1 MSDETPV
8 TPPAPPAPPPTPS
21 PEVAL
26 EPDSTAKLLAVLGY
40 LFWPVALVALLI
52 DPYKAQFFSRANAV
66 QALALGV
73 VSWVAWMV
81 PVVGWIVAVA
91 VFIFAIIALLRALKG
106 EVYEVPVVYNLIKSF
121 VEG

>member
-8 TPPAPPAPPPTPS
+8 APPAPPAPPP
-21 PEVAL
+21 PEIVG
-26 EPDSTAKLLAVLGY
+26 EPEGTSKILAVLGY

-52 DPYKAQFFSRANAV
+52 DPYKAQYYSRANAV

-81 PVVGWIVAVA
+81 PVIGWIVAVA
-91 VFIFAIIALLRALKG
+91 LFVFAIIAILKALKG
-106 EVYEVPVVYNLIKSF
+106 EVYEVPVVFNLVKSF
-121 VEG
+121 IEG